1 MLKLC
6 QAAKQLKTA
15 SRCPLEISE
24 LEGKHWYK
32 HSNSKNAPRHCTGLK
47 WKVCECAD
55 CWMCPWFYEV
65 NYVQARYTVQEVQL
79 VIRCSDSPL
88 FPSPAHPHCMQK
100 CPETIYWTQK
110 ALWYPEPLM
119 HHVSNVIVKRLCDY
133 VTVALSELN
142 KKKKKVLNLN
152 RNTKCSWDKVFCFEG
167 FYSLSKVL
175 DKDKLCIEHGYVWT
189 IKGSWKFI
197 VFIVN

>member
-6 QAAKQLKTA
+6 QSAKQLKTA

-32 HSNSKNAPRHCTGLK
+32 HSNSKNAPCHCTGSK
-47 WKVCECAD
+47 WKVCVCAD

-65 NYVQARYTVQEVQL
+65 FKLCSGKIYSSGGTV
-79 VIRCSDSPL
+79 DHPL
-88 FPSPAHPHCMQK
+88 FRQSIVSIPSSSALHAKVPWDNILNPKSPVIPWTSNASYVKCYCETPMWLCNCGFEWAKQK
-100 CPETIYWTQK
+100 DK
-110 ALWYPEPLM
+110 M
-119 HHVSNVIVKRLCDY
+119 F
-133 VTVALSELN
+133 
-142 KKKKKVLNLN
+142 LNLN

-175 DKDKLCIEHGYVWT
+175 DKAKLCTEHGYAWT

-197 VFIVN
+197 VN